1 MWSKRILKSLIHANW
16 FSILI
21 YSHLNGWNI
30 HSAPVQTACVCV
42 CVHICSEF
50 SYYYKLQIILIW
62 TTSVYEMLRM
72 AGYAYA
78 LYPIDIRSECTM
90 RERCIWCYYMDRSHH
105 IAHQPNGI
113 NSIMIN
119 NRNDK
124 HTHINGVDYYSSGM
138 LTDKDTFRPHYSKS
152 LSLHLIHYSKS
163 KPTNKWTIHCVHAGV
178 ILCDACMVGM
188 CLHLHE
194 HEYIW
199 TLYGM
204 ARARAWGMSSLNAM
218 PFSHLRAISDA
229 SLHKITL
236 SLYIVPRI
244 NKKCST
250 HTTHDYTIHIHIH
263 NYKYYTSHIR
273 CTMMWNSREIKLY
286 NEYTTPLQAYPHT
299 HTHARHTAQ
308 HKTIHNGTSFDV
320 QVLFFHVRMF
330 PSNADKCIEIKLTLP

>member
-1 MWSKRILKSLIHANW
+1 
-16 FSILI
+16 
-21 YSHLNGWNI
+21 
-30 HSAPVQTACVCV
+30 
-42 CVHICSEF
+42 
-50 SYYYKLQIILIW
+50 
-62 TTSVYEMLRM
+62 
-72 AGYAYA
+72 
-78 LYPIDIRSECTM
+78 
-90 RERCIWCYYMDRSHH
+90 
-105 IAHQPNGI
+105 
-113 NSIMIN
+113 MIN
-119 NRNDK
+119 T
-124 HTHINGVDYYSSGM
+124 HTYINGVDYYSSGM

-152 LSLHLIHYSKS
+152 LSLHLIHCSKS

-178 ILCDACMVGM
+178 ILCDACMFGM

-204 ARARAWGMSSLNAM
+204 ARARAWDMGTLNAL

-250 HTTHDYTIHIHIH
+250 HTTHDYTIHIHTQLQVLHIAYQMHNDVKFSRNQIVQRIH
-263 NYKYYTSHIR
+263 DSPPGI
-273 CTMMWNSREIKLY
+273 
-286 NEYTTPLQAYPHT
+286 P
-299 HTHARHTAQ
+299 THARNTAQ